1 MPITRFEAK
10 VEGHKGQIFSHLPFD
25 QDKKDNAKAEDGVSC
40 SVCHQIAKDK
50 LGSAESFNGGFVVN
64 PPAAK
69 GEHPGDGPVSIGKGR
84 ERIIHNSSAGF
95 FPLPSAPIPGPA
107 PL

>member
-50 LGSAESFNGGFVVN
+50 LVSAESFNGGFVVN

-69 GEHPGDGPVSIGKGR
+69 GERPEYGPFA
-84 ERIIHNSSAGF
+84 IHNARPRFMPTSSAGF
-95 FPLPSAPIPGPA
+95 RPNAGEHI
-107 PL
+107 